1 MVKSGRMDGY
11 VLSCKSTK
19 KIGSKAG
26 NLYTIRLSKYDRNE
40 VIRIVND
47 VDESHFWNKQE
58 LIEKLWYYGKN

>member
-1 MVKSGRMDGY
+1 MTVKDLISN
-11 VLSCKSTK
+11 
-19 KIGSKAG
+19 IEE
-26 NLYTIRLSKYDRNE
+26 NLSKYDRNE